1 MQSCNAICNA
11 IVQGEYVIQLCS
23 AIVKCTYDPERKLCS
38 NPVLCILSLELLV
51 VRRACD
57 RLEPD
62 IEYVLM
68 RRRKVLSSLLDLD
81 Y

>member
-1 MQSCNAICNA
+1 M
-11 IVQGEYVIQLCS
+11 
-23 AIVKCTYDPERKLCS
+23 KCTYDPERSLCS
-38 NPVLCILSLELLV
+38 KPVLCILSLELLV

-62 IEYVLM
+62 FEYVLM